1 MSKYL
6 DLYLGHWLLRD
17 NFLQLGRPHISFMLG
32 RIFEFEFYNKLQKCF
47 WNSHWWNMG
56 LQVYSQFSKITQ
68 IIFLLLFSWFCLNF
82 LRFIVKKCF
91 EKRLGILFP
100 KLFWPSM
107 RKNCSSEREQLLIFE
122 GECWEVANP
131 LRSLEKFIQTVK
143 GQKNLGNIMLFYLIP
158 GVFSDLMN

>member
-56 LQVYSQFSKITQ
+56 LQVYKFTANSAKSRKSFFYCCLVDFVW
-68 IIFLLLFSWFCLNF
+68 IFLDSSWKNVLKKDLVFCF
-82 LRFIVKKCF
+82 Q
-91 EKRLGILFP
+91 
-100 KLFWPSM
+100 
-107 RKNCSSEREQLLIFE
+107 NCSDPLWEKIVLVSENNF
-122 GECWEVANP
+122 WY
-131 LRSLEKFIQTVK
+131 LRVNAEKLQI
-143 GQKNLGNIMLFYLIP
+143 LW
-158 GVFSDLMN
+158 DH